1 MFLSIPQIFPKE
13 SMPKN
18 AINAIQMYTTRHL
31 LIFYLMKRRDF
42 LTNAHTQSESD
53 MIYNPI

>member
-18 AINAIQMYTTRHL
+18 AVNAIQVCTTRHL
-31 LIFYLMKRRDF
+31 LIFYLMKRRGF
-42 LTNAHTQSESD
+42 LTNAHTHRASQ
-53 MIYNPI
+53 I